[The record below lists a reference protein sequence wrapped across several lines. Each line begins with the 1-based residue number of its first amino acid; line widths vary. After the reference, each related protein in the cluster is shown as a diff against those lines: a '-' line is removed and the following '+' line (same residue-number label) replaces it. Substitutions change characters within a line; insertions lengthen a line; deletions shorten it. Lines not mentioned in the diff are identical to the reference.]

1 LPYRIG
7 AIGLPDRFLKSGAV
21 MKLITMVF
29 MLAGLTIGSAAQ
41 AGDVGLSGDVGT
53 LGAGVHLVV
62 PMQDNV
68 LNARLG
74 FNGANYS
81 YSGSTSDVEYDFK
94 LKLQT
99 IEALLDWY
107 PMNGRFHLS
116 AGLFHNGNK
125 ISSVAKAAANGSY
138 TINGNTY
145 STSEV
150 GNIDGDIEFKSAAPY
165 LGLGWGNPVGREKG
179 WGFTS
184 DMGVIFQGTPNANL
198 TSTGCVASAQICAQ
212 FANDLSVEN
221 INLDQ
226 KTNNFKLYP
235 VVRIG
240 VSYSF

>member
-1 LPYRIG
+1 LPCRVG
-7 AIGLPDRFLKSGAV
+7 AIELPDKVFKSGAV
-21 MKLITMVF
+21 MKLITMAF
-29 MLAGLTIGSAAQ
+29 MLAGLTIGTAAQ
-41 AGDVGLSGDVGT
+41 AGDVGLSGDLGT
-53 LGAGVHLVV
+53 LGVGVHLIV
-62 PMQDNV
+62 PVQDNV

-81 YSGSTSDVEYDFK
+81 YSGSTSDVNYDFK

-99 IEALLDWY
+99 IDALLDWY
-107 PMNGRFHLS
+107 PMSGSFHLS

-125 ISSVAKAAANGSY
+125 ISSVAKATTNGSY
-138 TINGNTY
+138 TINGNSY

-150 GNIDGDIEFKSAAPY
+150 GVVDGAVEFKSAVPY

-184 DMGVIFQGTPNANL
+184 DMGMIFQGTPNANL
-198 TSTGCVASAQICAQ
+198 TSNGCVASAQICAQ
-212 FANDLSVEN
+212 FASDLSVEN
-221 INLDQ
+221 VNLEQ